1 MTAISSRERRSRPL
15 LLSRYPPKIVQ
26 SVVCQ
31 LIFSWLHFPLSFLF
45 PKTHL
50 LSRIVQ
56 IHALL
61 EQTHFSGLMSSPS
74 TFSLNSLRERPPRI
88 QILKESTRQEV
99 VVWFYYSFSVLFG
112 NWFFL
117 FFSSLAIV
125 FYLDGIDLVS
135 VPILPILP
143 IIILYQTCMNQVL
156 QKLEE

>member
-1 MTAISSRERRSRPL
+1 
-15 LLSRYPPKIVQ
+15 
-26 SVVCQ
+26 
-31 LIFSWLHFPLSFLF
+31 LSFLF

-88 QILKESTRQEV
+88 KIIKESTRQEV

-117 FFSSLAIV
+117 FLQS
-125 FYLDGIDLVS
+125 DGCKVS
-135 VPILPILP
+135 V
-143 IIILYQTCMNQVL
+143 
-156 QKLEE
+156 K

>member
-1 MTAISSRERRSRPL
+1 MSGWVRQRTQSLESVLIFLFAFNKKREISLHDCNFQPGKKIKATAFEPVPTQNHIEC
-15 LLSRYPPKIVQ
+15 

-88 QILKESTRQEV
+88 KILKESTRQEV

-117 FFSSLAIV
+117 FLQS
-125 FYLDGIDLVS
+125 DGCKVS
-135 VPILPILP
+135 V
-143 IIILYQTCMNQVL
+143 
-156 QKLEE
+156 K